1 MVKMCRERVEATG
14 KILVRKV
21 ETSVN
26 FFFFFFSKT
35 NYIKTKTNIEH
46 LIKIGM
52 LHMVVIS
59 SEMQLISNIGL
70 ISGLL
75 KK

>member
-26 FFFFFFSKT
+26 FFSFFSPKQT
-35 NYIKTKTNIEH
+35 T
-46 LIKIGM
+46 
-52 LHMVVIS
+52 
-59 SEMQLISNIGL
+59 
-70 ISGLL
+70 
-75 KK
+75 

>member
-26 FFFFFFSKT
+26 FFFLFFLQNKLHKNKDKYRAPNKNT
-35 NYIKTKTNIEH
+35 YATYGRNIK
-46 LIKIGM
+46 
-52 LHMVVIS
+52 
-59 SEMQLISNIGL
+59 
-70 ISGLL
+70 
-75 KK
+75 